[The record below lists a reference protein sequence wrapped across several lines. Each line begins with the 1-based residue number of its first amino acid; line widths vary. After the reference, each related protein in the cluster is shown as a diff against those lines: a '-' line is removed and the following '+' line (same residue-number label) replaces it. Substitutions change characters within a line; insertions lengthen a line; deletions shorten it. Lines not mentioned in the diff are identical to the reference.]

1 MLLKLTDVQ
10 KRIVLFLVVCIGIR
24 LLFVLLAKNVPLIV
38 LQLMGIIA
46 IMISVVFMYSALF
59 KYKKGDLGVTGGK
72 VWWNELRIFHSIT
85 YGLFAYLALTKN
97 QNLAWRIL
105 LFDVIVGFVSFMIHY
120 AQYLI

>member
-10 KRIVLFLVVCIGIR
+10 RRIVLFLVGCMGLRI
-24 LLFVLLAKNVPLIV
+24 LFVLLAKKVPLII
-38 LQLMGIIA
+38 LQLMGVIA
-46 IMISVVFMYSALF
+46 IMISIGFMYTALF

-72 VWWNELRIFHSIT
+72 VWWNEMRIFHSIT

-97 QNLAWRIL
+97 QNVAWKIL
-105 LFDVIVGFVSFMIHY
+105 LFDVIVGFSSFMIHY